1 MKKTIQ
7 KKPKVAKPMK
17 KSVAKP
23 KKAVVV
29 RSTVCLEG
37 YKISKAGKCVKDSKY
52 QTIIASIP
60 MAPPMPSDKKTA
72 KPTFAQQI
80 KAAQLARYK
89 LKPMKLSDSS
99 TVTFGLKGPSI
110 M

>member
-1 MKKTIQ
+1 MKGV
-7 KKPKVAKPMK
+7 KKSVTKPMK

-23 KKAVVV
+23 KKAVV

-37 YKISKAGKCVKDSKY
+37 YKISKAGKCIKDKKY

-60 MAPPMPSDKKTA
+60 MAPPMPSGKA

-80 KAAQLARYK
+80 RAAQLARKK

-99 TVTFGLKGPSI
+99 VVTFGLAGPK
-110 M
+110 MF

>member
-1 MKKTIQ
+1 MKKAIQ
-7 KKPKVAKPMK
+7 KKVVVK

-23 KKAVVV
+23 IAKAVVV

-37 YKISKAGKCVKDSKY
+37 YKISKAGKCVKDKKY

-60 MAPPMPSDKKTA
+60 MAPPMPSDKKVVA

-80 KAAQLARYK
+80 KEAQLARKK
-89 LKPMKLSDSS
+89 LKPMKLADSS
-99 TVTFGLKGPSI
+99 VVTFGLAGPK
-110 M
+110 ML